1 MEGFSFRLESS
12 LDPIPDP
19 DFPASEASVVLV
31 FGLREHLEDPALLAN
46 LKETFPNAQ
55 IAGASTAGEIHD
67 YQFWSESVVGLAIRL
82 EKSTCRMIEKSSQPE
97 DDFAALGNE
106 LGRELSA
113 DDLRMVL
120 LFAEGLEVDCDLLL
134 RGLNESLADTDPLIF
149 GGLAGDSLNFENTVL
164 LTSAGLK
171 PEGIIAIG
179 FYGEAL
185 EIRTAVSEKYSELG
199 PLHEVTKADGN
210 LLIEIDGRRALD
222 VFLEELGPVFRNA
235 NEATESLFDF
245 PMVFENAEGGAIFAR
260 TPMYVDESAGTL
272 LYAGSLPHDRFR
284 FAKMQGNRDLLEGA
298 LEAARKA
305 SMQGREELL
314 FMVSCAARRVALG
327 VAVGAE
333 LDEVAPVFSPSV
345 PAIGFY
351 AYGEIGRSEG
361 SGKAETLNHSFNLI
375 TCREA

>member
-12 LDPIPDP
+12 LDPIPEP

-31 FGLREHLEDPALLAN
+31 FGLREHLEDPALVAN
-46 LKETFPNAQ
+46 LKEAFPTAR
-55 IAGASTAGEIHD
+55 IAGASTAGEIHE

-82 EKSTCRMIEKSSQPE
+82 AKSTCRMAEKTSHPE
-97 DDFAALGNE
+97 DDFAALGAE
-106 LGRELSA
+106 LGRELNA
-113 DDLRMVL
+113 DDLRLVL

-134 RGLNESLADTDPLIF
+134 SGLTDSLKETDPLVF
-149 GGLAGDSLNFENTVL
+149 GGLAGDSLNFENTAL
-164 LTSAGLK
+164 LTSEGLK
-171 PEGIIAIG
+171 PDGVIAIG
-179 FYGEAL
+179 FYGNDL
-185 EIRTAVSEKYSELG
+185 EVRTAVSEKYSELG
-199 PLHEVTKADGN
+199 PLHEVTRADGN
-210 LLIEIDGRRALD
+210 LLIEVDGRRALD
-222 VFLEELGPVFRNA
+222 VFLEELGPGFRDVS
-235 NEATESLFDF
+235 EATESLFDF
-245 PMVFENAEGGAIFAR
+245 PMVFENAEGGALFAR
-260 TPMYVDESAGTL
+260 TPMYVDESEGAL

-284 FAKMQGNRDLLEGA
+284 IAKMQGNRDLLEGA

-333 LDEVAPVFSPSV
+333 LDEVAPVFSPSL